1 MTTRLYVTG
10 TDTDVGKTIVTGAL
24 AGAIVARHGRAT
36 VVKIVQTGISPEG
49 LGDAHIASSAASC
62 EALELARFAKA
73 SDPWTAALAVGQSP
87 LRAESLAQ
95 RISEVAGPIVAEGVG
110 GAAVPL
116 NESETITD
124 VARRAA
130 LDSLVVVGV
139 RLGCINHAILTLEF
153 LRRSGIRNRGVVL
166 SVRWPDTAISYIEEV
181 EHVLRNY
188 SPVLGVV
195 RFQQTVHAA
204 EVGLDILRVVEAA
217 CP

>member
-1 MTTRLYVTG
+1 MTPRLYVTG
-10 TDTDVGKTIVTGAL
+10 TDTDVGKTTVTGAL

-36 VVKIVQTGISPEG
+36 VVKIVQTGISPAG
-49 LGDAHIASSAASC
+49 LGDADIAAAAAAC

-73 SDPWTAALAVGQSP
+73 ADPWTAALAAGAPP
-87 LRAESLAQ
+87 LRAEPLAQ
-95 RISEVAGPIVAEGVG
+95 RIADIAGPIVAEGLG

-124 VARRAA
+124 VARRAG

-153 LRRSGIRNRGVVL
+153 LRRSGIRTRGVVL
-166 SVRWPDTAISYIEEV
+166 SVRWPDTANSYVEEV
-181 EHVLRNY
+181 EHVIRNF
-188 SPVLGVV
+188 SPVLGVM
-195 RFQQTVHAA
+195 RFQQIAPAT
-204 EVGLDILRVVEAA
+204 EVGLDILRGMEAA